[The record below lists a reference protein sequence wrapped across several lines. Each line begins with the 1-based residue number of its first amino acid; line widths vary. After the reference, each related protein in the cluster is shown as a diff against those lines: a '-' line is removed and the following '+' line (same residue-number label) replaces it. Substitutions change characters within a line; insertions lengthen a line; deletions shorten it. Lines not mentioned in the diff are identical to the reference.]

1 MITWLEMVCAVDFS
15 ESSRTTLEHAADL
28 ARRFGARLTLVHV
41 WRGVGALPAVERPAP
56 PPKPAGDLESELER
70 KLDSWRVEAERLAG
84 REVHAALLSGGP
96 AAEVARFA
104 AEGKADLVVV
114 GARRRKG
121 LERAVLGS
129 VAEGIVRHAPC
140 AVLVARPP
148 QDWGD

>member
-1 MITWLEMVCAVDFS
+1 MITWLEIVCAVDFS

-41 WRGVGALPAVERPAP
+41 WRGAMPVVERPASP
-56 PPKPAGDLESELER
+56 SPAGDLESELER
-70 KLDSWRVEAERLAG
+70 KLDSWRAEAERLAG
-84 REVHAALLSGGP
+84 REVHAALLGGAP